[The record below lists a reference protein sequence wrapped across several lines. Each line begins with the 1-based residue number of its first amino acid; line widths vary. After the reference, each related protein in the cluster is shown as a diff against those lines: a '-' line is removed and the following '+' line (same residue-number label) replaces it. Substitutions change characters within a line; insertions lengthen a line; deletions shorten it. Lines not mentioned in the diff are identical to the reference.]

1 MSTERA
7 RELRKNA
14 TDAEQRLWRRL
25 RDRQLLGLKFRRQHR
40 IGRFIADFYC
50 DECRLVIELDGGQHA
65 DRITADERR
74 TAYLE
79 GRAIAVLRFWNNDVL
94 TNTDGV
100 LERIVEVATARRR
113 NETPSP
119 GRSR

>member
-40 IGRFIADFYC
+40 IGPYIADFYC

-65 DRITADERR
+65 DAVTYDTRR
-74 TAYLE
+74 TRYLE
-79 GRAIAVLRFWNNDVL
+79 GTGLVVARFWNNDVL
-94 TNTDGV
+94 GNTEGV
-100 LERIVEVATARRR
+100 LTRICEIASQRR
-113 NETPSP
+113 T
-119 GRSR
+119 